1 MIKKKG
7 KCAHDRYIYYFHQCT
22 KLLEKITTRK
32 LYKCCYDAPDTSKHR
47 NVAEV
52 CNEKCEE
59 KGMDSAVAVEVK
71 PN

>member
-7 KCAHDRYIYYFHQCT
+7 KCAHDRYIYSFHQCT

-32 LYKCCYDAPDTSKHR
+32 LYKCCYDETDTSEHR
-47 NVAEV
+47 NVVE
-52 CNEKCEE
+52 EGYKKCKEQ
-59 KGMDSAVAVEVK
+59 GMDSAIVVEVK